1 MLKQIPEY
9 LKDWRLHGIV
19 LLIVL
24 LAESIGPFS
33 FEVGAGMILILPMIY
48 AFILGVAAVFTP
60 VIKEKQFKHSEIL
73 TTALIGLL
81 VAKVSLNIGPALSM
95 IVQVGPAILLQ
106 EIGNLGTVLLGLPLA
121 LLLGVKREAIGMT
134 FSIARE
140 GSLAIINDKFG
151 FNSPETRGVF
161 SIYLF
166 GSIFGAV
173 FFGLTASFLAT
184 FTPLNPLAL
193 AMASG
198 VGSASM
204 MAASSGS
211 LSAVYPEMA
220 AEIQSLA
227 SASMILSVA
236 TGFFVSIFIALP
248 LAEKMYNLFT
258 SRKSNKEVETNE
270 QTEEKKE
277 ANQ

>member
-1 MLKQIPEY
+1 MLKQIPGY
-9 LKDWRLHGIV
+9 LKDWRLHAAA

-24 LAESIGPFS
+24 LAESIGIIS
-33 FEVGAGMILILPMIY
+33 FELGAGMILILPMIY
-48 AFILGVAAVFTP
+48 AFILGIAMVFTP
-60 VIKEKQFKHSEIL
+60 VIKEKQFKHSEIM

-81 VAKVSLNIGPALSM
+81 VAKVSLNIGPAISM

-121 LLLGVKREAIGMT
+121 ILLGVKREAIGMT

-140 GSLAIINDKFG
+140 GSLAIISDKFG

-173 FFGLTASFLAT
+173 FFGLMASLLVS

-204 MAASSGS
+204 MAASSSS

-248 LAEKMYNLFT
+248 LAEKMYHLLT
-258 SRKSNKEVETNE
+258 KRKSDKE
-270 QTEEKKE
+270 TEEKRE
-277 ANQ
+277 VGS